1 MQLNLAPRVIERPM
15 GEATPPTKCCAARQR
30 RGGVGFGSRAVNKVH
45 GFSTDRSIASRY
57 VRFMSCRILQGKSLK
72 MVGAIGIEPMSA
84 KGMIA
89 LVFSPIYLTLTL
101 LSSDQYVA
109 KRPTGTP
116 KQDRRGKGYPPR

>member
-30 RGGVGFGSRAVNKVH
+30 RGSVGFRSRAVNKVH
-45 GFSTDRSIASRY
+45 GS
-57 VRFMSCRILQGKSLK
+57 MS
-72 MVGAIGIEPMSA
+72 V

-116 KQDRRGKGYPPR
+116 KQDRRGKAGSQNEHCHHPPVTGSL